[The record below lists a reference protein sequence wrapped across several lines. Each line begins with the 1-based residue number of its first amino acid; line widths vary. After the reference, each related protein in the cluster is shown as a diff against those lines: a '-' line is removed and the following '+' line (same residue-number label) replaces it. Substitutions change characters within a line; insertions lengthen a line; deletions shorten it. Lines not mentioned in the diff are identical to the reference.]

1 MNGFT
6 AEIVYNKETL
16 RALEDAVYD
25 SFGVTGRII
34 KAAIALAMLIGGAY
48 LNNFGGVIL
57 MVLGAI
63 VLTSGNILGAE
74 RAERISRAL
83 KGQDVR
89 VRYAFGEKSFRT
101 ESLREKGEIPYS
113 SIIRLY
119 ETKTHYVLFAT
130 KKSGYMIEKKSV
142 RPKELK
148 KFEQFL
154 SGKTGIEWTGAS
166 PLSRFNL
173 LELFYNM
180 KNTKKV
186 R

>member
-1 MNGFT
+1 MNEFT

-25 SFGVTGRII
+25 SFGVIGRII
-34 KAAIALAMLIGGAY
+34 KAAIALAMLLGGAY
-48 LNNFGGVIL
+48 LNNFGGVVL
-57 MVLGAI
+57 MVIGAI
-63 VLTSGNILGAE
+63 VLTSGNVRGAE

-83 KGQDVR
+83 KGQEVR
-89 VRYAFGEKSFRT
+89 VRYTFGKKSFHT
-101 ESLREKGEIPYS
+101 VSSREKGEIQYS

-130 KKSGYMIEKKSV
+130 KKSGYMIDKKTIQ
-142 RPKELK
+142 PKELK
-148 KFEQFL
+148 KFEKFL
-154 SGKTGIEWTGAS
+154 SGKTGMEWTGAS
-166 PLSRFNL
+166 PLTRFNL